1 MKKLVLL
8 SRLFDEG
15 RALLEGKVQ
24 LEEHFCDDPMQ
35 RLDAIKDADGI
46 ILGNQKLGASV
57 IEQCPKLRLI
67 AKQGSGF
74 DNIDIAGATKRGIP
88 VVISAGINAEA
99 VAEHVMMLMLAT
111 SRRLHKYDLAV
122 RGGEF
127 RAAFDLRGTGA
138 ARQAARSDRLW

>member
-1 MKKLVLL
+1 MR
-8 SRLFDEG
+8 S
-15 RALLEGKVQ
+15 
-24 LEEHFCDDPMQ
+24 
-35 RLDAIKDADGI
+35 KDADGI

-74 DNIDIAGATKRGIP
+74 DNIDIAAATKRGIP

-122 RGGEF
+122 RGGIS
-127 RAAFDLRGTGA
+127 RSVRPARNWSCAA
-138 ARQAARSDRLW
+138 SCSV